1 MNKIIR
7 RGYTRIKNADTRGYI
22 CDNQCLKSAFI
33 CVQIIIL
40 FSLSSFAFSEEIK
53 PICDREYFPA
63 VHSLLKNAKSS
74 ICLIMHQIRYYDEH
88 PGSSANLFCNDLIAA
103 ASRGVKVKAIIEQSD
118 LEMFSDSSKK
128 NRDVGYRLA
137 RGGVTVYFDPS
148 ETTTH
153 CKLLIVD
160 QRYTVIGSTNWS
172 YYALD
177 KNYESS
183 ILVDSEKTA
192 KYFIKYFEKLR
203 RKCSI
208 KLEPQNK

>member
-1 MNKIIR
+1 MPLQKLPHLCVKTMVKMKKAFFLLII
-7 RGYTRIKNADTRGYI
+7 
-22 CDNQCLKSAFI
+22 F
-33 CVQIIIL
+33 

-63 VHSLLKNAKSS
+63 VHSLLKNAKKS
-74 ICLIMHQIRYYDEH
+74 IYLIMHQIRYYEEY
-88 PGSSANLFCNDLIAA
+88 PESPSNLFCNDLIAA
-103 ASRGVKVKAIIEQSD
+103 AKRGIDVKVIIEQSD
-118 LEMFSDSSKK
+118 LEIFSDNSKR
-128 NRDVGYRLA
+128 NREVGYRLA
-137 RGGVTVYFDPS
+137 RGGVTVYLDPS

-160 QRYTVIGSTNWS
+160 KRYTVIGSTNWS

-192 KYFIKYFEKLR
+192 NYFIKYFEKLR
-203 RKCSI
+203 SKSPI
-208 KLEPQNK
+208 KLSPK

>member
-1 MNKIIR
+1 MNKNTKQDCHVR
-7 RGYTRIKNADTRGYI
+7 KSGLAMT
-22 CDNQCLKSAFI
+22 SAFI
-33 CVQIIIL
+33 CLQIIIF
-40 FSLSSFAFSEEIK
+40 FSLSSFLFSEEIK

-63 VHSLLKNAKSS
+63 VHSLLKKAKSS
-74 ICLIMHQIRYYDEH
+74 IYLIMHQIRYYDEH
-88 PGSSANLFCNDLIAA
+88 PGSSANLLCKDLIAA
-103 ASRGVKVKAIIEQSD
+103 AKRGVEVKVIIEQSD
-118 LEMFSDSSKK
+118 LEMFSDSSDK
-128 NRDVGYRLA
+128 NRDAGYRLA

-160 QRYTVIGSTNWS
+160 KRYTVIGSTNWS

-183 ILVDSEKTA
+183 ILIESEKTA
-192 KYFIKYFEKLR
+192 NYFIKYFEKLR

-208 KLEPQNK
+208 KLEPQKK